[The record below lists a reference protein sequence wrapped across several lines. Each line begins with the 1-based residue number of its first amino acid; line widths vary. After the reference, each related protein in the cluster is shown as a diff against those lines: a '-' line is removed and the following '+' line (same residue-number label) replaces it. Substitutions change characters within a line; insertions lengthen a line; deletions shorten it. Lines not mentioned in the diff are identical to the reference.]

1 MVSSVI
7 MDPCVLE
14 ISLCYAKLHD
24 KNFRRFGEKLVGGI
38 RFKKGFLVTHV
49 INADGIHKYH
59 NKNGALP

>member
-49 INADGIHKYH
+49 INADGIH
-59 NKNGALP
+59 